1 MWSRKG
7 KTYVVAQ
14 VVIDEPNE
22 FDSSEWKKKK
32 KNVLPNV
39 YFPSDSF
46 QITKH
51 SVRRRPDKGWAPPEP
66 DDFLTRV
73 GKEGFSNLV

>member
-1 MWSRKG
+1 M
-7 KTYVVAQ
+7 VAQ

-22 FDSSEWKKKK
+22 LDSSEWKKN

-39 YFPSDSF
+39 YFPSASF

-51 SVRRRPDKGWAPPEP
+51 SVRRRPDKGWASPEP
-66 DDFLTRV
+66 DDFFSYLSLTRA
-73 GKEGFSNLV
+73 GKEGFFNLV